1 MYINHILSKPFIKM
15 ISPLFTIENNK
26 IYNLNF
32 QKNNINALF
41 SYTQI
46 AERFGDNYFIK
57 KNGYL
62 YLSINKLNNYYF
74 IEEQFNIDIGFN
86 NNNDYYSLNI
96 TKDDKNDDRNIITEG
111 EKIYIIDYLKKN
123 FELDNNDYNYKYYDR
138 I

>member
-1 MYINHILSKPFIKM
+1 MYTNLLSKPFIKM

-26 IYNLNF
+26 IYNIKY

-41 SYTQI
+41 SYTKI
-46 AERFGDNYFIK
+46 AERFGDNYIIK

-74 IEEQFNIDIGFN
+74 IEEQFDSYSGFSNHFNYSFNIKKNKENKENI
-86 NNNDYYSLNI
+86 NDVIS
-96 TKDDKNDDRNIITEG
+96 EG
-111 EKIYIIDYLKKN
+111 EKIYIIEYLKEN
-123 FELDNNDYNYKYYDR
+123 FDLEHNYKYYDT

>member
-1 MYINHILSKPFIKM
+1 MLTNHILSKPFIKM
-15 ISPLFTIENNK
+15 ISPLFSIQNNK
-26 IYNLNF
+26 IYNLQF
-32 QKNNINALF
+32 QKKNIYALF

-46 AERFGDNYFIK
+46 AERFGDDYLIK

-74 IEEQFNIDIGFN
+74 IEEQFNINIGFN
-86 NNNDYYSLNI
+86 NQFYYSFNI
-96 TKDDKNDDRNIITEG
+96 TKHDLYDNTNIIKEG
-111 EKIYIIDYLKKN
+111 EKIYIIYYFKKN